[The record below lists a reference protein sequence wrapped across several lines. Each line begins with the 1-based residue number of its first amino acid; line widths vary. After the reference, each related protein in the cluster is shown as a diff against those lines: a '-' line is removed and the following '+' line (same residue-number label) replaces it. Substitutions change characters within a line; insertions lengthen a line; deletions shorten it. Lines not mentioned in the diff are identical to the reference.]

1 MPLLKL
7 QDALAALENNAVEPI
22 IKPVPRK
29 GRSVSSDARA
39 SLKGHVA
46 GAVQRLCQAG
56 LDQPEARRQV
66 AKALVKLGIK
76 PERGSG
82 NVTATTVR
90 HWCNTVAEDVAR
102 TGAAALVFDLMFTVE
117 EKARF
122 ARLRPD
128 QARAFALR
136 SLETFV
142 QTVFPG
148 SGVPQKTT

>member
-1 MPLLKL
+1 MFYSNDRSRKGLHMPLLKL

-76 PERGSG
+76 PERGP
-82 NVTATTVR
+82 ATRRNHGSVI
-90 HWCNTVAEDVAR
+90 
-102 TGAAALVFDLMFTVE
+102 GAI
-117 EKARF
+117 
-122 ARLRPD
+122 P
-128 QARAFALR
+128 
-136 SLETFV
+136 
-142 QTVFPG
+142 
-148 SGVPQKTT
+148 